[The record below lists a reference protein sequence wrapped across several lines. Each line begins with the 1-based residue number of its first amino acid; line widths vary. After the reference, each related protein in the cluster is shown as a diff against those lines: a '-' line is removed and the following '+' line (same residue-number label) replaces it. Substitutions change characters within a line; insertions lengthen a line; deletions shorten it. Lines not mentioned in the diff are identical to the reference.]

1 MPGNAAISVS
11 HLSHTF
17 GGPHGQVAA
26 LTDLN
31 LEIAPGEFF
40 GLFGPNGAG
49 KTTLIRVLT
58 TLILPSAGSAAIYG
72 HDVVRQAG
80 LARAHLGLV
89 FSNENS
95 FYGRLTG
102 RQNLE
107 FFAAL
112 QNLSRAE
119 ARRQIDALL
128 ELFGLT
134 GAGRTPFQYYST
146 GMRQKLNVVRA
157 LLHDPPVLF
166 LDEPTKGMDVLT
178 AETLRRLL
186 REELV
191 QRRHKTV
198 LLTTHDLEEM
208 EALCDRVGILDRGR
222 LRAVGAPA
230 ALIQEASASVVYRLE
245 LAGDVSPE
253 AERSG
258 ETNGL
263 LDELGHLTGV
273 HSVALVTRS
282 AAGLVL
288 DLVLD
293 EAPGTEAALFQAVLA
308 HGARVHRY
316 GPKDDGLVTV
326 LKQSLAE
333 RDSA

>member
-1 MPGNAAISVS
+1 MPPAIALS

-17 GGPHGQVAA
+17 AGPRGPVLAVR
-26 LTDLN
+26 DVS
-31 LEIAPGEFF
+31 LEIEPGEFF

-49 KTTLIRVLT
+49 KTTLIRILT
-58 TLILPSAGSAAIYG
+58 TLILPTSGSAAIYG

-112 QNLSRAE
+112 QNLTRAE
-119 ARRQIDALL
+119 TRHQIGSLL
-128 ELFGLT
+128 ELFDLSA
-134 GAGRTPFQYYST
+134 AGDTPFQYYST

-166 LDEPTKGMDVLT
+166 LDEPTKGMDVLM

-191 QRRHKTV
+191 KRQHKTV
-198 LLTTHDLEEM
+198 LLTTHDLAEM
-208 EALCDRVGILDRGR
+208 EALCERVGILDEGR

-245 LAGDVSPE
+245 LAGD
-253 AERSG
+253 A
-258 ETNGL
+258 NGL
-263 LDELGHLTGV
+263 LDDLNRLSGV
-273 HSVALVTRS
+273 RSVAVITRS

-293 EAPGTEAALFQAVLA
+293 ETPSPEAALWQAVLA
-308 HGARVHRY
+308 HGVRVRRY

-326 LKQSLAE
+326 LKQSLADRSE
-333 RDSA
+333 A

>member
-1 MPGNAAISVS
+1 MATMWCARPAW
-11 HLSHTF
+11 
-17 GGPHGQVAA
+17 P
-26 LTDLN
+26 
-31 LEIAPGEFF
+31 
-40 GLFGPNGAG
+40 
-49 KTTLIRVLT
+49 
-58 TLILPSAGSAAIYG
+58 
-72 HDVVRQAG
+72 
-80 LARAHLGLV
+80 RAHLGLV

-119 ARRQIDALL
+119 TRRQIDSLL

-134 GAGRTPFQYYST
+134 GAGNTPFQFYST

-186 REELV
+186 RDELV

-208 EALCDRVGILDRGR
+208 EALCDRVGILDGGR
-222 LRAVGAPA
+222 LRGVGAPA

-245 LAGDVSPE
+245 LAGE
-253 AERSG
+253 A
-258 ETNGL
+258 NGL
-263 LDELGHLTGV
+263 VDDLGRLAGV
-273 HSVALVTRS
+273 RSVAVVTRS

-293 EAPGTEAALFQAVLA
+293 DETRRGDGPAPEAALFQAVLA
-308 HGARVHRY
+308 HGARVRRY

-333 RDSA
+333 RDAA

>member
-1 MPGNAAISVS
+1 MAAAISLS
-11 HLSHTF
+11 HLSHSF
-17 GGPHGQVAA
+17 AGPHGPVAA
-26 LTDLN
+26 LTDVN
-31 LEIAPGEFF
+31 LDIAPGEFF

-49 KTTLIRVLT
+49 KTTLIRILT

-72 HDVVRQAG
+72 HDVVREAG

-119 ARRQIDALL
+119 TRRQIDALL

-134 GAGRTPFQYYST
+134 NAGGTPFQFYST

-208 EALCDRVGILDRGR
+208 EALCDRVGILDGGR
-222 LRAVGAPA
+222 LRGVGAPA

-245 LAGDVSPE
+245 LAGE
-253 AERSG
+253 A
-258 ETNGL
+258 NGL
-263 LDELGHLTGV
+263 VDDLGRLSGV
-273 HSVALVTRS
+273 RSVAVVTRS
-282 AAGLVL
+282 PAALVL

-293 EAPGTEAALFQAVLA
+293 DETRSGDGPAPEAALFQAVLA
-308 HGARVHRY
+308 HGVRVRRY

-333 RDSA
+333 RDGA